1 MSEMDKRASE
11 PAGAPA
17 METPAE
23 KPEEAFS
30 RNGAGGADESEEKA
44 NLEDAAAVREPS
56 ELEQARADRNRA
68 VEEREALLDRL
79 KRTQAEFENIR
90 KRLYKEKEEVVQ
102 YAASD
107 TINSLLPI
115 IDDFERAIE
124 TEGLDPEIKKG
135 LELIHKRMLDVFSR
149 AGLREVEQ
157 HERFDPHLHYAV
169 DRAAVEDEQED
180 QTILEVYQKGYRFK
194 ERLLRASMV
203 KVAVK
208 E

>member
-1 MSEMDKRASE
+1 MPESTDA
-11 PAGAPA
+11 PGAGKQE
-17 METPAE
+17 ETA
-23 KPEEAFS
+23 S
-30 RNGAGGADESEEKA
+30 RNGAGGASEP
-44 NLEDAAAVREPS
+44 EDAGALREAQ
-56 ELEQARADRNRA
+56 ELEQARADRDRA
-68 VEEREALLDRL
+68 FLERDALIDRL

-107 TINSLLPI
+107 TVESLLPI
-115 IDDFERAIE
+115 VDDFERALE
-124 TEGLDPEIKKG
+124 TEGIDPEIKKG
-135 LELIHKRMLDVFSR
+135 LELIHKRLLDVLSR
-149 AGLREVEQ
+149 AGLRELEQ

-169 DRAAVEDEQED
+169 DSAPAAGGQED

-194 ERLLRASMV
+194 DRLLRASMV